1 LVPRELALCAL
12 PQLAPSDSERALA
25 AGRLNNGRMS
35 GALVIIGAPG
45 AGKSSVLEALG
56 TLLELDG
63 VAYGAIES
71 EQLSRGSPLLVA
83 DDWIPQL
90 AAIMALQRRA
100 GRTLFL
106 IAATTETAGE
116 LAGAVGALDV
126 DRAIVVCLSASAEVV
141 AARVEAREPDTWPG
155 KQRLIAH
162 AGVLA
167 RSIPTIDGID
177 LIINT
182 DAREAQDVAREIR
195 EVIGPLLA

>member
-1 LVPRELALCAL
+1 V
-12 PQLAPSDSERALA
+12 
-25 AGRLNNGRMS
+25 G

-71 EQLSRGSPLLVA
+71 EQLSRGWPLLGA

-106 IAATTETAGE
+106 IAATTETAAE
-116 LAGAVGALDV
+116 LEGVVGALDA
-126 DRAIVVCLSASAEVV
+126 DRVIVVCLSAPEEVV
-141 AARVEAREPDTWPG
+141 AARVEAREPDAWPG
-155 KQRLIAH
+155 KQRLIEH

-167 RSIPTIDGID
+167 QSIPNIDGID
-177 LIINT
+177 LVIDT
-182 DAREAQDVAREIR
+182 DAREAQDVALEIR
-195 EVIGPLLA
+195 EAIGPLLA